1 VLNEKKSNLHKSTI
15 FIKIQI
21 LFILPYGISRARR
34 SNIEFSNAISSS
46 SLDANGNFELH
57 FLEEGDYQINY
68 CSYEENSTIEIE

>member
-1 VLNEKKSNLHKSTI
+1 
-15 FIKIQI
+15 
-21 LFILPYGISRARR
+21 LPYGISRARR